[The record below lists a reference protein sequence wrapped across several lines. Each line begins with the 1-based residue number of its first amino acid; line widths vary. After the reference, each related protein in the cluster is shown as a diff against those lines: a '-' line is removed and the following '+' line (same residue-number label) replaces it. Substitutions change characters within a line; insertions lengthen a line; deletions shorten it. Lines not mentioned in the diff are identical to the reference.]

1 MLLLQLIVD
10 GAIAGCA
17 IGIILIAFAYVYSTT
32 GVFHIAHA
40 GIYTL
45 GSYIAWF
52 ATQKGLPFVV
62 GLALASLVC
71 MAAGALIQKGIYEP
85 LMRRRA

>member
-17 IGIILIAFAYVYSTT
+17 VGVVAITFTYVYSTT

-45 GSYIAWF
+45 GSYVAWF
-52 ATQKGLPFVV
+52 ATQQGLPFL
-62 GLALASLVC
+62 LALLLASLVSA
-71 MAAGALIQKGIYEP
+71 AAGVAATASRLATVSWP
-85 LMRRRA
+85 R